1 MKNLGS
7 PPVGVI
13 ITARVVLILFNQGIG
28 PNDPDEKVW
37 KKAVNFMNN
46 PQAFIDKIKVFDGE
60 NIDGNLLE
68 NANKIIQNP
77 AMKFTEKEMAGQSF
91 AASKLCAWAV
101 NIVTF
106 NKIFK

>member
-7 PPVGVI
+7 PPIGVI
-13 ITARVVLILFNQGIG
+13 ITAKVVLILFNQVSF
-28 PNDPDEKVW
+28 NDPDEKVW

-60 NIDGNLLE
+60 NIDGTLLE

-77 AMKFTEKEMAGQSF
+77 AMKFSEKEMAGQSY

-101 NIVTF
+101 NIVIF